1 MRGSQASEQ
10 EITKELLYFFH
21 SEWTME
27 CRMDSKAFTSF
38 FFFNTRVL
46 INWKSVLN
54 ISVLLPAK
62 QDCCLNNMKSI

>member
-38 FFFNTRVL
+38 FFLTQE
-46 INWKSVLN
+46 S
-54 ISVLLPAK
+54 
-62 QDCCLNNMKSI
+62 